1 MDKEHYAKEGRPE
14 KGEMCMKKFFKQRG
28 KKLTAVAT
36 AFALLCTA
44 GVLPENVR
52 HASAAEGTTGS
63 QIREQIPGEN
73 QTQVSAQT
81 QEPDQASGEGLVLNK
96 ENFPDQVFRDYLRL
110 RWEKYDTNEDGMLSD
125 EELKSFTEFNAHAT
139 PVVDI
144 SAKIKSLRG
153 IEKLKYLTEVDVYGN
168 NIIGE
173 LDISGLSNLKSIHC
187 DKNKITSIV
196 LPEKS
201 KLEELNCADNPI
213 TFLDLTEQKELK
225 SLSCPNM
232 PIKTLDLTNQT
243 KLDYLNVSDCRLT
256 SLILPDCEMQGQYC
270 AGLGAYL
277 KQDFVDFND
286 SAVFPDFDMERV
298 QTMQLKQVGKEPE
311 ELSKDT
317 LKEKKFQIKG
327 LDLGDKITYTY
338 NCAVNPKDTRD
349 VEFVVHIGAAD
360 TEYPPAY
367 GDGMYPPENKGYFAA
382 YLMKTLGDIK
392 LTEGWQWKEG
402 TDTEKEMRIGRLT
415 TAAAIYTGEDGYY
428 YSSDRLCVD
437 IAMWRMGCSHPSE
450 SFIHHDE
457 KAPTLTEKGN
467 IEYYECGDCGTCYT
481 QPDDFSHALSTEEIE
496 LPILYLADDVES
508 TVSWIGYGQKIDN
521 LDIFQ
526 VRWNENSGEAA
537 VRATSIEIE
546 NVIYRKDE
554 NADKKVI
561 TDNSGFYIEGIGE
574 TTEGH
579 LYVDISKETPKKSLG
594 GLSYDH
600 GSDGNDFPKPGIYT
614 LDLTVDVVPMSGEN
628 GRNEGQE
635 TDPEGEQETEQEVDQ
650 AQRQK
655 ISLRRTIIIEKQK
668 DTPGMPDASMEVPYT
683 TNVVGRISLEENWK
697 WASGDSE
704 KALAVGEAVTVT
716 AEYTGPDADL
726 YENTV
731 QEVIITRLACDHPED
746 KLELRNRK
754 DNVCENGY
762 TGDYFCTQCKEI
774 VRPGEMIP
782 AHHDLTLVEA
792 KAATDTMPGNMA
804 YYVCGDCGKCFE
816 DEGGTK
822 ETTKDKVKIPA
833 LGTPV
838 PSVTPV
844 PTSKATAEPS
854 PTNHPAVTEVPV
866 PTKEP
871 VKTETPATKAPT
883 KEPVKTETPATKA
896 PTKEPVKT
904 ETPATKAPTK
914 EPVKTETPATKVPT
928 KEPVKTETPATKA
941 PTKEP
946 VQTGVPVTTAPTA
959 FPTKEPV
966 WTGVPVTTAPT
977 EAPTLQPVT
986 TEPAPAP
993 LAPELPTPGQSM
1005 VPQSSQAPAPSAADT
1020 PAPTQTPQWTPMATS
1035 KLSQKKPARKGKLIT
1050 DSKGNRY
1057 KVTSSNVKNPTVT
1070 FYSAK
1075 MTAKKVTMSK
1085 SVRIDGVR
1093 YCITAVR
1100 SRAFEGHRKVTS
1112 IRLGSKVNTIGDRAF
1127 RNCKKLE
1134 KLYIQSTNLKPED
1147 IGERVFEN
1155 VPRDLKIYV
1164 PEKKKDEYRKM
1175 FREKGLGKL
1184 ISVNSI

>member
-1 MDKEHYAKEGRPE
+1 MNAPKMNIKERRHV

-28 KKLTAVAT
+28 KKLTAMAT
-36 AFALLCTA
+36 AFALLCTV

-52 HASAAEGTTGS
+52 HASAAEETSGS
-63 QIREQIPGEN
+63 QAEEQVPEED
-73 QTQVSAQT
+73 QT
-81 QEPDQASGEGLVLNK
+81 SGEGLALTR
-96 ENFPDQVFRDYLRL
+96 ENFPDRVFRSYLQGY
-110 RWEKYDTNEDGMLSD
+110 WKECDKDGDGKLSD
-125 EELKSFTEFNAHAT
+125 EELHSLTIFAT
-139 PVVDI
+139 NVNQDDDSSP
-144 SAKIKSLRG
+144 KIKSLRG
-153 IEKLKYLTEVDVYGN
+153 IEKLKYLEEVAVYSN
-168 NIIGE
+168 SIRGE
-173 LDISGLSNLKSIHC
+173 LDVSDLSALTRLEC
-187 DKNKITSIV
+187 GGNKITSIV
-196 LPEKS
+196 LPEES
-201 KLEELNCADNPI
+201 KLKVLDCSWDPI
-213 TFLDLTEQKELK
+213 TFLDLKGQTELEQLCCPMS
-225 SLSCPNM
+225 SL
-232 PIKTLDLTNQT
+232 KTLDLTNQT
-243 KLDYLNVSDCRLT
+243 KLKLLNVGNSALT
-256 SLILPDCEMQGQYC
+256 SLILPDHELIDRKYC
-270 AGLGAYL
+270 TDITAYL
-277 KQDFVDFND
+277 TQNYVDFKE
-286 SAVFPDFDMERV
+286 ATVFPGFDLERV
-298 QTMQLKQVGKEPE
+298 QNIQLKKNGKKTV
-311 ELSKDT
+311 ELSLDT
-317 LKEKKFQIKG
+317 LKADNFRIEG
-327 LDLGDKITYTY
+327 LDLGDEITYTY
-338 NCAVNPKDTRD
+338 NCAADPSKDPID
-349 VEFVVHIGAAD
+349 IEFSLRVGAAGWRNP
-360 TEYPPAY
+360 YPPAS
-367 GDGMYPPENKGYFAA
+367 GEGLYPPEYEEDQKMYYAPPLIKRLSDIT
-382 YLMKTLGDIK
+382 LM
-392 LTEGWQWKEG
+392 EGWQWEEG
-402 TDTEKEMRIGRLT
+402 TDTAKKIEAGKLT
-415 TAAAIYTGEDGYY
+415 TAAAIYTAQDAYY
-428 YSSDRLCVD
+428 YRSSKLNAE
-437 IAMWRMGCSHPSE
+437 ISIWGCTHPSE
-450 SFIHHDE
+450 SVIHHE
-457 KAPTLTEKGN
+457 AKAPTLTEKGN
-467 IEYYECGDCGTCYT
+467 IEYYECEDCGDCYT
-481 QPDDFSHALSTEEIE
+481 QPDDFSSILSKEETE

-508 TVSWIGYGQKIDN
+508 TESRIGYGQKIEN
-521 LDIFQ
+521 LDIFR
-526 VRWNENSGEAA
+526 VRWNENSGITA

-546 NVIYRKDE
+546 KVIYRKDE

-614 LDLTVDVVPMSGEN
+614 LDLTVDVVPLSGEN

-668 DTPGMPDASMEVPYT
+668 DTPGMPEASMEVPYT
-683 TNVVGRISLEENWK
+683 TNVVGQISLEENWK

-704 KALAVGEAVTVT
+704 KALEVGEAVTVT
-716 AEYTGPDADL
+716 AEYTGTDADL
-726 YENTV
+726 YEDTV
-731 QEVIITRLACDHPED
+731 EVTVTRLACDHPED
-746 KLELRNRK
+746 KLELRNKK

-762 TGDYFCTQCKEI
+762 TGDSFCKQCKTI

-782 AHHDLTLVEA
+782 AHHDLTLVPA

-838 PSVTPV
+838 PSVTPA

-854 PTNHPAVTEVPV
+854 PTNHPAVTEV
-866 PTKEP
+866 
-871 VKTETPATKAPT
+871 
-883 KEPVKTETPATKA
+883 

>member
-63 QIREQIPGEN
+63 QIREQIPEEN

-110 RWEKYDTNEDGMLSD
+110 CWEEYDTNEDGMLSD
-125 EELKSFTEFNAHAT
+125 EELKSFTEFDAHAT

-144 SAKIKSLRG
+144 SARIKSLQG

-173 LDISGLSNLKSIHC
+173 LDISGLSNLTRLEC
-187 DKNKITSIV
+187 GGNKITSIV
-196 LPEKS
+196 LPEES
-201 KLEELNCADNPI
+201 KLKELDCSLDPI
-213 TFLDLTEQKELK
+213 TFLDLKGQTELE
-225 SLSCPNM
+225 SFSCPM
-232 PIKTLDLTNQT
+232 SSLKTLDLTNQT
-243 KLDYLNVSDCRLT
+243 KLEWLNVGTSTLT
-256 SLILPDCEMQGQYC
+256 SLILPDHELDGKDCTEIM
-270 AGLGAYL
+270 AYL
-277 KQDFVDFND
+277 TQNYVDFKEET
-286 SAVFPDFDMERV
+286 VFPGFDLKRIQNV
-298 QTMQLKQVGKEPE
+298 QLTKSGKEPE
-311 ELSKDT
+311 NLSMDT
-317 LKEKKFQIKG
+317 LKADNFRIEK
-327 LDLGDKITYTY
+327 LDLGDEITYTY
-338 NCAVNPKDTRD
+338 NCAADLSKAPINI
-349 VEFVVHIGAAD
+349 EFALWVGASGD
-360 TEYPPAY
+360 QYPPAS
-367 GDGMYPPENKGYFAA
+367 GEGLYPPEYEEDQKMYYASP
-382 YLMKTLGDIK
+382 LIKKLGDIT
-392 LTEGWQWKEG
+392 LMEGWKWEEG
-402 TDTEKEMRIGRLT
+402 TDTDKKIEAGKLT
-415 TAAAIYTGEDGYY
+415 TAAAIYTAQDAYY
-428 YSSDRLCVD
+428 YAASMLNIEIS
-437 IAMWRMGCSHPSE
+437 IWGCTHPSE
-450 SFIHHDE
+450 SVIHHE
-457 KAPTLTEKGN
+457 AKAPTLTEKGN

-496 LPILYLADDVES
+496 LPMPYLADDVES
-508 TVSWIGYGQKIDN
+508 TESRIGYGQEIRN
-521 LDIFQ
+521 LDIFK

-537 VRATSIEIE
+537 VRATSIEID

-554 NADKKVI
+554 NADKEVI

-574 TTEGH
+574 TMEGH

-614 LDLTVDVVPMSGEN
+614 LDLTVDVVPLSGEN

-655 ISLRRTIIIEKQK
+655 ISLRRTIIIEKRK
-668 DTPGMPDASMEVPYT
+668 DTPGIPEASMEVPYT
-683 TNVVGRISLEENWK
+683 TNVVGQISLEENWK
-697 WASGDSE
+697 WSSGDSE

-716 AEYTGPDADL
+716 AEYTGTDADL

-854 PTNHPAVTEVPV
+854 PTNHPAVTEVP
-866 PTKEP
+866 
-871 VKTETPATKAPT
+871 
-883 KEPVKTETPATKA
+883 
-896 PTKEPVKT
+896 
-904 ETPATKAPTK
+904 
-914 EPVKTETPATKVPT
+914 T

-959 FPTKEPV
+959 VPTKEPV

-977 EAPTLQPVT
+977 EAPTRQPVT

-1005 VPQSSQAPAPSAADT
+1005 APQSSQAPAPSAADT

-1035 KLSQKKPARKGKLIT
+1035 KLSRKKPARKGKLIT

-1075 MTAKKVTMSK
+1075 MTVKKVTISR

-1134 KLYIQSTNLKPED
+1134 KLYIQSSKLKPED

-1155 VPRDLKIYV
+1155 VPKDLKIYV

-1184 ISVNSI
+1184 ISVYSL

>member
-1 MDKEHYAKEGRPE
+1 
-14 KGEMCMKKFFKQRG
+14 MKKFFKQRG

-36 AFALLCTA
+36 ACALLCTA

-52 HASAAEGTTGS
+52 HASAAEGTGS
-63 QIREQIPGEN
+63 SQAEEQVPEED

-81 QEPDQASGEGLVLNK
+81 QELDQASGEGLVLNK
-96 ENFPDQVFRDYLRL
+96 ENFPDQAFRDYLRFC
-110 RWEKYDTNEDGMLSD
+110 WEEYDTNKDGMLSD

-144 SAKIKSLRG
+144 SARIKSLQG

-173 LDISGLSNLKSIHC
+173 LDISGLSNLKSIQC

-317 LKEKKFQIKG
+317 LKEKKCQIEG

-496 LPILYLADDVES
+496 LPMPYLADDVES
-508 TVSWIGYGQKIDN
+508 TESRIGYGQEIRN
-521 LDIFQ
+521 LDIFK

-537 VRATSIEIE
+537 VRATSIEID

-554 NADKKVI
+554 NADKEVI

-574 TTEGH
+574 TMEGH

-614 LDLTVDVVPMSGEN
+614 LDLTVDVVPLSGEN

-655 ISLRRTIIIEKQK
+655 ISLRRTIIIEKRK
-668 DTPGMPDASMEVPYT
+668 DTPGIPEASMEVPYT
-683 TNVVGRISLEENWK
+683 TNVVGRISLEESWK
-697 WASGDSE
+697 WSSGDSE

-716 AEYTGPDADL
+716 AEYTGTDADL

-838 PSVTPV
+838 P
-844 PTSKATAEPS
+844 TSKATAEPS
-854 PTNHPAVTEVPV
+854 PTNHPAVTEVP
-866 PTKEP
+866 TKEP
-871 VKTETPATKAPT
+871 VKTETPATEIPT
-883 KEPVKTETPATKA
+883 KEPVKTGNPATA
-896 PTKEPVKT
+896 
-904 ETPATKAPTK
+904 
-914 EPVKTETPATKVPT
+914 VPT
-928 KEPVKTETPATKA
+928 KEPVKTENPATTV

-946 VQTGVPVTTAPTA
+946 VKTENPATAV
-959 FPTKEPV
+959 PTKEP
-966 WTGVPVTTAPT
+966 AKT
-977 EAPTLQPVT
+977 EAPTRQPVT

-993 LAPELPTPGQSM
+993 ATPELPTPGQSM
-1005 VPQSSQAPAPSAADT
+1005 APQSSQAPAPSAADT

-1035 KLSQKKPARKGKLIT
+1035 KLSRKKPARKGKLIT

-1075 MTAKKVTMSK
+1075 MTAKKVTMSR

-1134 KLYIQSTNLKPED
+1134 KLYIQSSKLKPED

-1155 VPRDLKIYV
+1155 VPKDLKIYV

-1184 ISVNSI
+1184 ISVYSL

>member
-1 MDKEHYAKEGRPE
+1 MDKEHYAKESRPE

-52 HASAAEGTTGS
+52 HASAAEGTGS
-63 QIREQIPGEN
+63 SQAEEQVPE
-73 QTQVSAQT
+73 
-81 QEPDQASGEGLVLNK
+81 EDQASGEGLALTR
-96 ENFPDQVFRDYLRL
+96 ENFPDRVFRSYLQGY
-110 RWEKYDTNEDGMLSD
+110 WKECDEDGDGKLSD
-125 EELKSFTEFNAHAT
+125 EELHSLTIFKTN
-139 PVVDI
+139 VDQD
-144 SAKIKSLRG
+144 SSPKIKSLRG
-153 IEKLKYLTEVDVYGN
+153 IEKLKYLEEVRVYGN
-168 NIIGE
+168 SIRGA
-173 LDISGLSNLKSIHC
+173 LDVSALSDLTC
-187 DKNKITSIV
+187 LECGGNKITSIV
-196 LPEKS
+196 LPEES
-201 KLEELNCADNPI
+201 KLKELDCSWDPI
-213 TFLDLTEQKELK
+213 TFLDLKGQTELE
-225 SLSCPNM
+225 SFSCPM
-232 PIKTLDLTNQT
+232 SSLKTLDLTNQT
-243 KLDYLNVSDCRLT
+243 KLEWLNVGNSALT
-256 SLILPDCEMQGQYC
+256 SLILPDHELDGKDCTGIM
-270 AGLGAYL
+270 AYL
-277 KQDFVDFND
+277 TQNYVDFKEET
-286 SAVFPDFDMERV
+286 VFPGFDLERV
-298 QTMQLKQVGKEPE
+298 QNIQLKKNGKKTV
-311 ELSKDT
+311 ELSLDT
-317 LKEKKFQIKG
+317 LKADNSRIEK

-338 NCAVNPKDTRD
+338 NCAADLSKAPINI
-349 VEFVVHIGAAD
+349 EFALWVGASGD
-360 TEYPPAY
+360 RYPPAS
-367 GDGMYPPENKGYFAA
+367 GEGLYPPEYEEDQKMYYASP
-382 YLMKTLGDIK
+382 LIKKLGDIT
-392 LTEGWQWKEG
+392 LMEGWKWEEG
-402 TDTEKEMRIGRLT
+402 TDTDKKIEAGKLT
-415 TAAAIYTGEDGYY
+415 TAAAIYTAQDAYY
-428 YSSDRLCVD
+428 YAASTLNIEIS
-437 IAMWRMGCSHPSE
+437 IWGCTHPSE
-450 SFIHHDE
+450 SVIHHE
-457 KAPTLTEKGN
+457 AKAPTLTEKGN
-467 IEYYECGDCGTCYT
+467 IEYYECEDCGDCYT
-481 QPDDFSHALSTEEIE
+481 QPDDFSSILSKEETE

-508 TVSWIGYGQKIDN
+508 TVSRIGYGQKISN

-554 NADKKVI
+554 NADKEMI

-574 TTEGH
+574 TMEGH

-594 GLSYDH
+594 GLSYEH

-614 LDLTVDVVPMSGEN
+614 LDLTVDVVPLSGEN

-655 ISLRRTIIIEKQK
+655 ISLQRTIIIEKQK
-668 DTPGMPDASMEVPYT
+668 ATPGMPEASMEVPYT
-683 TNVVGRISLEENWK
+683 TNVVGQISLEENWK

-746 KLELRNRK
+746 KLVLQNEK

-762 TGDYFCTQCKEI
+762 TGDSFCTQCKTI

-782 AHHDLTLVEA
+782 AHHNLTLVPA

-822 ETTKDKVKIPA
+822 ETTKDKVTIPA

-854 PTNHPAVTEVPV
+854 PTNHPAVTEVP
-866 PTKEP
+866 
-871 VKTETPATKAPT
+871 
-883 KEPVKTETPATKA
+883 
-896 PTKEPVKT
+896 
-904 ETPATKAPTK
+904 TK

-928 KEPVKTETPATKA
+928 KEPV
-941 PTKEP
+941 
-946 VQTGVPVTTAPTA
+946 Q
-959 FPTKEPV
+959 
-966 WTGVPVTTAPT
+966 TGVPVTTAPT

-1005 VPQSSQAPAPSAADT
+1005 APQSSQAPAPSAADT

-1134 KLYIQSTNLKPED
+1134 KLYIQSSKLKPED

>member
-52 HASAAEGTTGS
+52 HASAAEGTGS
-63 QIREQIPGEN
+63 SQAEEQVPEED

-81 QEPDQASGEGLVLNK
+81 QELDQASGEGLVLNK
-96 ENFPDQVFRDYLRL
+96 ENFPDQAFRDYLRFC
-110 RWEKYDTNEDGMLSD
+110 WEEYDTNKDGMLSD

-144 SAKIKSLRG
+144 SARIKSLQG

-173 LDISGLSNLKSIHC
+173 LDISGLSNLKSIQC

-317 LKEKKFQIKG
+317 LKEKKCQIEG

-496 LPILYLADDVES
+496 LPMPYLADDVES
-508 TVSWIGYGQKIDN
+508 TESRIGYGQEIRN
-521 LDIFQ
+521 LDIFK

-537 VRATSIEIE
+537 VRATSIEID

-554 NADKKVI
+554 NADKEVI

-574 TTEGH
+574 TMEGH

-614 LDLTVDVVPMSGEN
+614 LDLTVDVVPLSGEN

-655 ISLRRTIIIEKQK
+655 ISLRRTIIIEKRK
-668 DTPGMPDASMEVPYT
+668 DTPGIPEASMEVPYT
-683 TNVVGRISLEENWK
+683 TNVVGQISLEENWK
-697 WASGDSE
+697 WSSGDSE

-716 AEYTGPDADL
+716 AEYTGTDADL

-746 KLELRNRK
+746 KLVLQNEK
-754 DNVCENGY
+754 DNVCGNGY
-762 TGDYFCTQCKEI
+762 TGDSFCTQCKTI

-782 AHHDLTLVEA
+782 AHHDLTLVPA

-816 DEGGTK
+816 DEGGMK

-854 PTNHPAVTEVPV
+854 PTNHPAVTEVP
-866 PTKEP
+866 TKEP

-883 KEPVKTETPATKA
+883 KEPVKTGNPATA
-896 PTKEPVKT
+896 
-904 ETPATKAPTK
+904 
-914 EPVKTETPATKVPT
+914 VPT
-928 KEPVKTETPATKA
+928 KEPVKTENPAITV

-946 VQTGVPVTTAPTA
+946 VKTENPATAV
-959 FPTKEPV
+959 PTKEP
-966 WTGVPVTTAPT
+966 AKT

-1005 VPQSSQAPAPSAADT
+1005 APQSSQAPVPSAADT

-1035 KLSQKKPARKGKLIT
+1035 KLSRKKPARKGKLIT

-1075 MTAKKVTMSK
+1075 MTVKKVTISR

-1134 KLYIQSTNLKPED
+1134 KLYIQSSKLKPED

-1155 VPRDLKIYV
+1155 VPKDLKIYV

-1184 ISVNSI
+1184 ISVYSI

>member
-36 AFALLCTA
+36 VFALLCTA

-52 HASAAEGTTGS
+52 HASAAEGTGS
-63 QIREQIPGEN
+63 SQAEEQVPEED

-81 QEPDQASGEGLVLNK
+81 QELDQASGEGLVLNK
-96 ENFPDQVFRDYLRL
+96 ENFPDQAFRDYLRFC
-110 RWEKYDTNEDGMLSD
+110 WEEYDTNKDGMLSD
-125 EELKSFTEFNAHAT
+125 EELKSFTEFDAHAT

-144 SAKIKSLRG
+144 SARIKSLQG

-173 LDISGLSNLKSIHC
+173 LDISGLSNLKSIQC

-201 KLEELNCADNPI
+201 KLEELNCADNSI
-213 TFLDLTEQKELK
+213 TFLDLTGQKELK

-256 SLILPDCEMQGQYC
+256 SLILPDCKMQGQYC

-277 KQDFVDFND
+277 KQNYVDFKELTI
-286 SAVFPDFDMERV
+286 FPEFDMKRV
-298 QTMQLKQVGKEPE
+298 QTMQLKKNGEEPVDVSME
-311 ELSKDT
+311 ALEQDDSRI
-317 LKEKKFQIKG
+317 EN
-327 LDLGDKITYTY
+327 LDLGDKITYKY
-338 NCAVNPKDTRD
+338 NCAVDPSKGTKN

-367 GDGMYPPENKGYFAA
+367 GDGMYPPENKRYLAA

-467 IEYYECGDCGTCYT
+467 IEYYECEDCGDCYT
-481 QPDDFSHALSTEEIE
+481 QPDDFSSILSKEETE
-496 LPILYLADDVES
+496 LPIFYLADDVES
-508 TVSWIGYGQKIDN
+508 TVSRIGYGQEIRN
-521 LDIFQ
+521 LDIFK

-537 VRATSIEIE
+537 VRATSIEID

-554 NADKKVI
+554 NADKEVI

-574 TTEGH
+574 TMEGH

-614 LDLTVDVVPMSGEN
+614 LDLTVDVVPLSGEN

-655 ISLRRTIIIEKQK
+655 ISLRRTIIIEKRK
-668 DTPGMPDASMEVPYT
+668 DTPGIPEASMEVPYT
-683 TNVVGRISLEENWK
+683 TNVVGQISLEENWK
-697 WASGDSE
+697 WSSGDSE

-716 AEYTGPDADL
+716 AEYTGTDADL

-782 AHHDLTLVEA
+782 AHHNLTLVPA

-854 PTNHPAVTEVPV
+854 PTNHPAVTEVP
-866 PTKEP
+866 
-871 VKTETPATKAPT
+871 APT

-896 PTKEPVKT
+896 
-904 ETPATKAPTK
+904 
-914 EPVKTETPATKVPT
+914 PT

-966 WTGVPVTTAPT
+966 QTGVPVTTAPT
-977 EAPTLQPVT
+977 EEPTRQPVT

-993 LAPELPTPGQSM
+993 TTPELPTPGQSM
-1005 VPQSSQAPAPSAADT
+1005 APQSSQTPAPSAADT

-1035 KLSQKKPARKGKLIT
+1035 KLSQKKPARKGKLIK

-1057 KVTSSNVKNPTVT
+1057 KVTSSNAKNPTVT

-1075 MTAKKVTMSK
+1075 MTVKKVTISR

-1134 KLYIQSTNLKPED
+1134 KLYIQSSKLKPED

-1164 PEKKKDEYRKM
+1164 PEKKREEYRKM

>member
-1 MDKEHYAKEGRPE
+1 
-14 KGEMCMKKFFKQRG
+14 MKKFFKQRG

-36 AFALLCTA
+36 VFALLCTA

-52 HASAAEGTTGS
+52 HASAAEGTGS
-63 QIREQIPGEN
+63 SQAEEQVPEED

-81 QEPDQASGEGLVLNK
+81 QELDQASGEGLVLNK
-96 ENFPDQVFRDYLRL
+96 ENFPDQAFRDYLRFC
-110 RWEKYDTNEDGMLSD
+110 WEKYDTNKDGMLSD
-125 EELKSFTEFNAHAT
+125 EELKSFTEFDAHAT

-144 SAKIKSLRG
+144 SARIKSLQG

-173 LDISGLSNLKSIHC
+173 LDISGLSNLKSIQC

-201 KLEELNCADNPI
+201 KLEELNCADNSI
-213 TFLDLTEQKELK
+213 TFLDLTGQKELK

-256 SLILPDCEMQGQYC
+256 SLILPDCKMQGQYC

-277 KQDFVDFND
+277 KQNYVDFKELTI
-286 SAVFPDFDMERV
+286 FPEFDMKRV
-298 QTMQLKQVGKEPE
+298 QTMQLKKNGEEPVDVSME
-311 ELSKDT
+311 ALEQDDSRI
-317 LKEKKFQIKG
+317 EN
-327 LDLGDKITYTY
+327 LDLGDKITYKY
-338 NCAVNPKDTRD
+338 NCAVDPSKGTKN

-367 GDGMYPPENKGYFAA
+367 GDGMYPPENKRYLAA

-508 TVSWIGYGQKIDN
+508 TVSRIGYGQEIRN
-521 LDIFQ
+521 LDIFK

-537 VRATSIEIE
+537 VRATSIEID

-554 NADKKVI
+554 NADKEVI

-574 TTEGH
+574 TMEGH

-614 LDLTVDVVPMSGEN
+614 LDLTVDVVPLSGEN

-655 ISLRRTIIIEKQK
+655 ISLRRTIIIEKRK
-668 DTPGMPDASMEVPYT
+668 DTPGIPEASMEVPYT
-683 TNVVGRISLEENWK
+683 TNVVGQISLEENWK
-697 WASGDSE
+697 WSSGDSE

-716 AEYTGPDADL
+716 AEYTGTDADL

-754 DNVCENGY
+754 DNVCGNGY

-816 DEGGTK
+816 DEGGMK

-854 PTNHPAVTEVPV
+854 PTNHPAVTEVP
-866 PTKEP
+866 
-871 VKTETPATKAPT
+871 APT

-896 PTKEPVKT
+896 
-904 ETPATKAPTK
+904 
-914 EPVKTETPATKVPT
+914 PT

-977 EAPTLQPVT
+977 EAPTRQPVT

-1005 VPQSSQAPAPSAADT
+1005 APQSSKTPAPSAADT

-1035 KLSQKKPARKGKLIT
+1035 KLSRKKPARKGKLIT

-1075 MTAKKVTMSK
+1075 MTVKKVTISR

-1134 KLYIQSTNLKPED
+1134 KLYIQSSKLKPED

-1155 VPRDLKIYV
+1155 VPKDLKIYV

-1184 ISVNSI
+1184 ISVYSL

>member
-1 MDKEHYAKEGRPE
+1 
-14 KGEMCMKKFFKQRG
+14 MKKFFKQRG

-52 HASAAEGTTGS
+52 HASAAEETSGS
-63 QIREQIPGEN
+63 QAEEQVPEED

-81 QEPDQASGEGLVLNK
+81 QELDQASGEGLVLNK
-96 ENFPDQVFRDYLRL
+96 ENFPDQAFRDYLRFC
-110 RWEKYDTNEDGMLSD
+110 WEEYDTNEDGMLSD

-144 SAKIKSLRG
+144 SARIKSLQG

-173 LDISGLSNLKSIHC
+173 LDISGLSNLTRLEC
-187 DKNKITSIV
+187 GGNKITSIV
-196 LPEKS
+196 LPEES
-201 KLEELNCADNPI
+201 KLKELDCSLDPI
-213 TFLDLTEQKELK
+213 TFLDLKGQTELE
-225 SLSCPNM
+225 SFSCPM
-232 PIKTLDLTNQT
+232 SSLKTLDLTNQT
-243 KLDYLNVSDCRLT
+243 KLEWLNVGTSTLT
-256 SLILPDCEMQGQYC
+256 SLILPDHELDGKDCTEIM
-270 AGLGAYL
+270 AYL
-277 KQDFVDFND
+277 TQNYVDFKEET
-286 SAVFPDFDMERV
+286 VFPGFDLKRIQNV
-298 QTMQLKQVGKEPE
+298 QLTKSGKEPE
-311 ELSKDT
+311 KLSMDT
-317 LKEKKFQIKG
+317 LKADNFRIEK
-327 LDLGDKITYTY
+327 LDLGDEITYTY
-338 NCAVNPKDTRD
+338 NCAADLSKAPINI
-349 VEFVVHIGAAD
+349 EFALWVGASGD
-360 TEYPPAY
+360 QYPPAS
-367 GDGMYPPENKGYFAA
+367 GEGLYPPEYEEDQKMYYASP
-382 YLMKTLGDIK
+382 LIKKLGDIT
-392 LTEGWQWKEG
+392 LMEGWKWEEG
-402 TDTEKEMRIGRLT
+402 TDTDKKIEAGKLT
-415 TAAAIYTGEDGYY
+415 TAAAIYTAQDAYY
-428 YSSDRLCVD
+428 YAASMLNIEIS
-437 IAMWRMGCSHPSE
+437 IWGCTHPSE
-450 SFIHHDE
+450 SVIHHE
-457 KAPTLTEKGN
+457 AKAPTLTEKGN
-467 IEYYECGDCGTCYT
+467 IEYYECEDCGDCYT
-481 QPDDFSHALSTEEIE
+481 QPDDFSSILSKEETE
-496 LPILYLADDVES
+496 LPIFYLADDVES
-508 TVSWIGYGQKIDN
+508 TVSRIGYGQEIRN
-521 LDIFQ
+521 LDIFK

-554 NADKKVI
+554 NADKEVI

-614 LDLTVDVVPMSGEN
+614 LDLTVDVVPLSGEN

-668 DTPGMPDASMEVPYT
+668 ATPGMPEASMEVPYT
-683 TNVVGRISLEENWK
+683 TNVVGQILLEENWK

-716 AEYTGPDADL
+716 AEYTGTDADL

-762 TGDYFCTQCKEI
+762 TGDYFCTQCKTI

-782 AHHDLTLVEA
+782 AHHNLTLVEA

-822 ETTKDKVKIPA
+822 ETTKDKVKIPV

-854 PTNHPAVTEVPV
+854 PTNHPAVTEVP
-866 PTKEP
+866 
-871 VKTETPATKAPT
+871 
-883 KEPVKTETPATKA
+883 
-896 PTKEPVKT
+896 
-904 ETPATKAPTK
+904 
-914 EPVKTETPATKVPT
+914 T

-946 VQTGVPVTTAPTA
+946 VQTGVPVTTVPTA
-959 FPTKEPV
+959 VPTKEPV

-977 EAPTLQPVT
+977 EAPTRQPVT

-1005 VPQSSQAPAPSAADT
+1005 APQSSQAPAPSAADT

-1035 KLSQKKPARKGKLIT
+1035 KLSQKKPARKGKLIK

-1057 KVTSSNVKNPTVT
+1057 KVTSSNAKNPTVT

-1075 MTAKKVTMSK
+1075 MTVKKVTISR

-1134 KLYIQSTNLKPED
+1134 KLYIQSSKLKPED

-1155 VPRDLKIYV
+1155 VPKDLKIYV

-1184 ISVNSI
+1184 ISVYSL

>member
-36 AFALLCTA
+36 ACALLCTA

-52 HASAAEGTTGS
+52 HASAAEGTGS
-63 QIREQIPGEN
+63 SQAEEQVPEED

-81 QEPDQASGEGLVLNK
+81 QELDQASGEGLVLNK
-96 ENFPDQVFRDYLRL
+96 ENFPDQAFRDYLRFC
-110 RWEKYDTNEDGMLSD
+110 WEEYDTNKDGMLSD

-144 SAKIKSLRG
+144 SARIKSLQG

-173 LDISGLSNLKSIHC
+173 LDISGLSNLKSIQC

-317 LKEKKFQIKG
+317 LKEKKCQIEG

-496 LPILYLADDVES
+496 LPMPYLADDVES
-508 TVSWIGYGQKIDN
+508 TESRIGYGQEIRN
-521 LDIFQ
+521 LDIFK

-537 VRATSIEIE
+537 VRATSIEID

-554 NADKKVI
+554 NADKEVI

-574 TTEGH
+574 TMEGH

-614 LDLTVDVVPMSGEN
+614 LDLTVDVVPLSGEN

-655 ISLRRTIIIEKQK
+655 ISLRRTIIIEKRK
-668 DTPGMPDASMEVPYT
+668 DTPGIPEASMEVPYT
-683 TNVVGRISLEENWK
+683 TNVVGQISLEENWK
-697 WASGDSE
+697 WSSGDSE

-716 AEYTGPDADL
+716 AEYTGTDADL

-854 PTNHPAVTEVPV
+854 PTNHPAVTEVP
-866 PTKEP
+866 TKEP
-871 VKTETPATKAPT
+871 VKTETPATEIPT
-883 KEPVKTETPATKA
+883 KEPVKTGNPATA
-896 PTKEPVKT
+896 
-904 ETPATKAPTK
+904 
-914 EPVKTETPATKVPT
+914 VPT
-928 KEPVKTETPATKA
+928 KEPVKTENPATTV

-946 VQTGVPVTTAPTA
+946 VKTENPATAV
-959 FPTKEPV
+959 PTKEP
-966 WTGVPVTTAPT
+966 AKT
-977 EAPTLQPVT
+977 EAPTRQPVT
-986 TEPAPAP
+986 TEPAPA
-993 LAPELPTPGQSM
+993 ATTPELPTPGQSM
-1005 VPQSSQAPAPSAADT
+1005 APQSSQTPAPSAADT

-1035 KLSQKKPARKGKLIT
+1035 KLSRKKPARKGKLIT

-1075 MTAKKVTMSK
+1075 MTVKKVTISR

-1134 KLYIQSTNLKPED
+1134 KLYIQSSKLKPED

-1155 VPRDLKIYV
+1155 VPKDLKIYV

-1184 ISVNSI
+1184 ISVYSL

>member
-1 MDKEHYAKEGRPE
+1 
-14 KGEMCMKKFFKQRG
+14 MKKFFKQRG

-52 HASAAEGTTGS
+52 HASAAEETSGS
-63 QIREQIPGEN
+63 QAEEQVPEED
-73 QTQVSAQT
+73 QT
-81 QEPDQASGEGLVLNK
+81 SGEGLALTR
-96 ENFPDQVFRDYLRL
+96 ENFPDRVFRSYLQGY
-110 RWEKYDTNEDGMLSD
+110 WKECDKDGDGKLSD
-125 EELKSFTEFNAHAT
+125 EELHSLTIFAT
-139 PVVDI
+139 NVNQDDDSSP
-144 SAKIKSLRG
+144 KIKSLRG
-153 IEKLKYLTEVDVYGN
+153 IEKLKYLEEVAVYSN
-168 NIIGE
+168 SIRGE
-173 LDISGLSNLKSIHC
+173 LDVSDLSALTRLEC
-187 DKNKITSIV
+187 GGNKITSIV
-196 LPEKS
+196 LPEES
-201 KLEELNCADNPI
+201 KLKVLDCSWDPI
-213 TFLDLTEQKELK
+213 TFLDLKGQTELEQLCCPMS
-225 SLSCPNM
+225 SL
-232 PIKTLDLTNQT
+232 KTLDLTNQT
-243 KLDYLNVSDCRLT
+243 KLKLLNVGNSALT
-256 SLILPDCEMQGQYC
+256 SLILPDHELIDRKYC
-270 AGLGAYL
+270 TDITAYL
-277 KQDFVDFND
+277 TQNYVDFKE
-286 SAVFPDFDMERV
+286 ATVFPGFDLERV
-298 QTMQLKQVGKEPE
+298 QNIQLKKNGKKTV
-311 ELSKDT
+311 ELSLDT
-317 LKEKKFQIKG
+317 LKADNFRIEG
-327 LDLGDKITYTY
+327 LDLGDEITYTY
-338 NCAVNPKDTRD
+338 NCAADSSKNPIDI
-349 VEFVVHIGAAD
+349 EFSLRVGAAGWRNP
-360 TEYPPAY
+360 YPPAS
-367 GDGMYPPENKGYFAA
+367 GEGLYPPEYEEDQKMYYAPPLIKRLSDIT
-382 YLMKTLGDIK
+382 LM
-392 LTEGWQWKEG
+392 EGWQWEEG
-402 TDTEKEMRIGRLT
+402 TDIAKKIEAGKLT
-415 TAAAIYTGEDGYY
+415 TAAAIYTAQDAYY
-428 YSSDRLCVD
+428 YRSSKLNAE
-437 IAMWRMGCSHPSE
+437 ISIWGCTHPSE
-450 SFIHHDE
+450 SVIHHE
-457 KAPTLTEKGN
+457 AKAPTLTEKGN
-467 IEYYECGDCGTCYT
+467 IEYYECEDCGDCYT
-481 QPDDFSHALSTEEIE
+481 QPDDFSSILSKEETE

-508 TVSWIGYGQKIDN
+508 TESRIGYGQKIDN
-521 LDIFQ
+521 LDIFR
-526 VRWNENSGEAA
+526 VRWNENSGITA

-546 NVIYRKDE
+546 KVIYRKDK

-594 GLSYDH
+594 SLSYDH

-614 LDLTVDVVPMSGEN
+614 LDLTVDVVPLSGEN

-655 ISLRRTIIIEKQK
+655 ILLQRTIIIEKQK
-668 DTPGMPDASMEVPYT
+668 DTPGMPEASMEVPYT
-683 TNVVGRISLEENWK
+683 TNVVGQISLEENWK

-704 KALAVGEAVTVT
+704 KALEVGEAVTVT
-716 AEYTGPDADL
+716 AEYTGTDADL
-726 YENTV
+726 YEDTV
-731 QEVIITRLACDHPED
+731 EVTVTRLACDHPED
-746 KLELRNRK
+746 KLELRNKK

-762 TGDYFCTQCKEI
+762 TGDSFCKQCKTI

-782 AHHDLTLVEA
+782 AHHDLTLVPA

-816 DEGGTK
+816 DEGGMK

-854 PTNHPAVTEVPV
+854 PTNHPAVTEV

-914 EPVKTETPATKVPT
+914 EPV
-928 KEPVKTETPATKA
+928 
-941 PTKEP
+941 
-946 VQTGVPVTTAPTA
+946 QTGVPETTAPTA
-959 FPTKEPV
+959 VPTKEPV

-977 EAPTLQPVT
+977 EAPTRQPVT

-993 LAPELPTPGQSM
+993 ATPELPTPGQSM
-1005 VPQSSQAPAPSAADT
+1005 APQSSQTPAPSAADT
-1020 PAPTQTPQWTPMATS
+1020 PVPTQTPQWTPMTTS
-1035 KLSQKKPARKGKLIT
+1035 KLSQKKPARKGKLIK

-1075 MTAKKVTMSK
+1075 MTAKKVTMSR

-1112 IRLGSKVNTIGDRAF
+1112 IWLGSKVNTIGDRAF

-1134 KLYIQSTNLKPED
+1134 KLYIQSSKLKPED

-1155 VPRDLKIYV
+1155 VPKDLKIYV

-1184 ISVNSI
+1184 ISVYSI

>member
-1 MDKEHYAKEGRPE
+1 
-14 KGEMCMKKFFKQRG
+14 MKKFFKQRG

-52 HASAAEGTTGS
+52 HASAAEETSGS
-63 QIREQIPGEN
+63 QAEEQVPEED

-81 QEPDQASGEGLVLNK
+81 QELDQASGEGLVLNK
-96 ENFPDQVFRDYLRL
+96 ENFPDQAFRDYLRFC
-110 RWEKYDTNEDGMLSD
+110 WEEYDTNEDGMLSD

-144 SAKIKSLRG
+144 SARIKSLQG

-168 NIIGE
+168 NIVGE
-173 LDISGLSNLKSIHC
+173 LDISGLSNLKSIQC

-277 KQDFVDFND
+277 KQNYVDFKELTI
-286 SAVFPDFDMERV
+286 FPEFDMKRV
-298 QTMQLKQVGKEPE
+298 QTMQLKKNGEEPVDVSME
-311 ELSKDT
+311 ALEQDDSRI
-317 LKEKKFQIKG
+317 EN
-327 LDLGDKITYTY
+327 LDLGDKITYKY
-338 NCAVNPKDTRD
+338 NCAVDPSKGTKN

-367 GDGMYPPENKGYFAA
+367 GDGMYPPENKRYLAA

-508 TVSWIGYGQKIDN
+508 TVSRIGYGQEIRN
-521 LDIFQ
+521 LDIFK

-554 NADKKVI
+554 NADKEVI

-614 LDLTVDVVPMSGEN
+614 LDLTVDVVPLSGEN

-668 DTPGMPDASMEVPYT
+668 ATPGMPEASMEVPYT
-683 TNVVGRISLEENWK
+683 TNVVGQISLEENWK

-716 AEYTGPDADL
+716 AEYTGTDADL

-762 TGDYFCTQCKEI
+762 TGDYFCTQCKTI

-782 AHHDLTLVEA
+782 AHHNLTLVEA

-854 PTNHPAVTEVPV
+854 PTNHPAVTEVP
-866 PTKEP
+866 TKEP

-896 PTKEPVKT
+896 PTKEPV
-904 ETPATKAPTK
+904 
-914 EPVKTETPATKVPT
+914 
-928 KEPVKTETPATKA
+928 
-941 PTKEP
+941 
-946 VQTGVPVTTAPTA
+946 QTGVPVTTAPTA
-959 FPTKEPV
+959 VPTKEPV

-1005 VPQSSQAPAPSAADT
+1005 APQSSQTPAPSAADT

-1057 KVTSSNVKNPTVT
+1057 KVTSSNAKNPTVT

-1075 MTAKKVTMSK
+1075 MTVKKVTISR

-1134 KLYIQSTNLKPED
+1134 KLYIQSSKLKPED

-1155 VPRDLKIYV
+1155 VPKDLKIYV

-1184 ISVNSI
+1184 ISVYSL